1 MAISSNLLSQYATT
15 YAGSDHSAKASK
27 LGASIG
33 RAIGGVI
40 PNADEKLAMAWSD
53 HFGSVFNEA
62 FQVDENNPENWN
74 VNLKS
79 KDDMYTEW
87 EMSLSARQ
95 KKQAKRRGMLNPIAF
110 AEEYEKYKSNLALNM
125 QDKLR
130 VYKTLHDKD
139 DDEMSDLLASKPEI
153 RKLLIE
159 RGSLS
164 NQDGTPSELANY
176 IMPAKTILQKWGD
189 AAEGFAD
196 WGKSQAE
203 PGKAIRNTALVTA
216 GYLGRKQIGAGAKWL
231 KDTAKSRFGSAANE
245 TVKQKAKSKTSK
257 KIAKSMIGSV
267 VSKLQKHGPAK
278 ITQHIAKKLGWKI
291 AGRTIAKLGLGALG
305 AVATGGAITAAM
317 LAWSAKDLYDIA
329 KVVEEMDAPKSG
341 MNEWGES
348 RAPEEV
354 APETLG
360 DYLGDESPNYLET
373 KSEFPSLES
382 MKLANQAKSLR
393 YGNK

>member
-1 MAISSNLLSQYATT
+1 MAISSNLLSQYVTT
-15 YAGSDHSAKASK
+15 YGGSDHSAKASK
-27 LGASIG
+27 LGA
-33 RAIGGVI
+33 AIGGAIGSAI
-40 PNADEKLAMAWSD
+40 PSTDEKLAMAWSD

-62 FQVDENNPENWN
+62 FEVDENNPENWN
-74 VNLKS
+74 INLKS
-79 KDDMYTEW
+79 KDDMYMEW
-87 EMSLSARQ
+87 ENSLSARQ

-130 VYKTLHDKD
+130 VYKTLYDKD
-139 DDEMSDLLASKPEI
+139 DDEMSTLLASKPEI

-164 NQDGTPSELANY
+164 NQDGTPSDLANY
-176 IMPAKTILQKWGD
+176 IMPAKTIGQKWGD
-189 AAEGFAD
+189 AAEGVVD

-203 PGKAIRNTALVTA
+203 PGKAVRNVALGGA
-216 GYLGRKQIGAGAKWL
+216 AYLGRKQIGKGAKYL
-231 KDTAKSRFGSAANE
+231 KNLAFDKFGSTPKK
-245 TVKQKAKSKTSK
+245 TVEKAAKSKVSK
-257 KIAKSMIGSV
+257 KVAKDMMSSV
-267 VSKLQKHGPAK
+267 ISKLQKHGPAK

-360 DYLGDESPNYLET
+360 D
-373 KSEFPSLES
+373 
-382 MKLANQAKSLR
+382 
-393 YGNK
+393 